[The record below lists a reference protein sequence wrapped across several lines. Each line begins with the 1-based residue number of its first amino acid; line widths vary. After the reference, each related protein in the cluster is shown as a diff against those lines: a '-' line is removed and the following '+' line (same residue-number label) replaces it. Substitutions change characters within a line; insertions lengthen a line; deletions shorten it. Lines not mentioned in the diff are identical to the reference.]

1 MFGHAFA
8 NFTFADQPR
17 NRSSKTYRMSLTAL
31 SDGDVSRKYVQHQQ
45 PDELY
50 QKWLYAKTPVEVK
63 KEKSA

>member
-8 NFTFADQPR
+8 NFTFADLPPVR
-17 NRSSKTYRMSLTAL
+17 TSMTYRVALTGL
-31 SDGDVSRKYVQHQQ
+31 KDGDVSRKYVQHQQ

-50 QKWLYAKTPVEVK
+50 QKWLYAKTHVEVK